1 MLKVGHSVTRP
12 GRRFFDE
19 PVTINVP
26 EELETVPG
34 VVQDPVDVDY
44 YSREY
49 PLETIFIANN
59 AEREWAWS
67 IYDKETIEDLKM
79 NNRLS
84 RPIVEASKDT
94 GDIDPSEEPVAGKDI
109 SEAIKQKAREL
120 GFGEVGITKFDLRYV
135 YQSKRDWVK
144 FPHAICLAYEQDYEP
159 TQTIPSKEA
168 EGPHFGTYRIMGAVA
183 LDLADYIRSF
193 GYHAQVHSPLDNSG
207 AYIPM
212 FVEAGLGQLGANGQ
226 LLSPHFGSRAR
237 IMLVTTDA
245 EVTYDKPID
254 YGIHAFCEICQV
266 CVNRCPGRALMR
278 DKVWWRGIQ
287 KHKLNYKRCRPVMT
301 RYDGCGVCMKVCP
314 VQRYGMKDVMD
325 HYIET
330 GQVLG
335 KGTDLLEGY
344 TVTGMGYFG
353 PGELPRFDNE
363 FFNIP
368 HGMLEDILFE
378 EFKKKLESGEIPEG
392 AEGDAA
398 MRDFRD
404 RVTEFLKG
412 PVDHLGQVSPE
423 DLQSTEVFRA

>member
-94 GDIDPSEEPVAGKDI
+94 GDIDPSDEPVAGKDI

-144 FPHAICLAYEQDYEP
+144 FPM
-159 TQTIPSKEA
+159 PSAWLMSRTTSPPRPYPARKL

-193 GYHAQVHSPLDNSG
+193 GYHARCTAPW
-207 AYIPM
+207 
-212 FVEAGLGQLGANGQ
+212 
-226 LLSPHFGSRAR
+226 
-237 IMLVTTDA
+237 TTA
-245 EVTYDKPID
+245 API
-254 YGIHAFCEICQV
+254 FPCSL
-266 CVNRCPGRALMR
+266 R
-278 DKVWWRGIQ
+278 RGWASWEPTASC
-287 KHKLNYKRCRPVMT
+287 CRPISAPAPELCSSPPMPRSPMT
-301 RYDGCGVCMKVCP
+301 
-314 VQRYGMKDVMD
+314 
-325 HYIET
+325 
-330 GQVLG
+330 
-335 KGTDLLEGY
+335 
-344 TVTGMGYFG
+344 
-353 PGELPRFDNE
+353 
-363 FFNIP
+363 
-368 HGMLEDILFE
+368 
-378 EFKKKLESGEIPEG
+378 
-392 AEGDAA
+392 
-398 MRDFRD
+398 
-404 RVTEFLKG
+404 
-412 PVDHLGQVSPE
+412 SP
-423 DLQSTEVFRA
+423 